1 MQAKSTFT
9 VISGQELPFSE
20 YYGCPKLLQG
30 NFTVDYKGDIQARS
44 VLKELKVQ
52 FSNNTACIQGLE
64 HVIGQ
69 VDGKNGSFVLEHNG
83 KYENGVLSSKR
94 TIVKGSGTGD
104 LEGIQ
109 GVIQVEMANTQMQN
123 LMLEYFFE

>member
-9 VISGQELPFSE
+9 VTTGQEVPFSE
-20 YYGCPKLLQG
+20 YYGCPKLTQG
-30 NFTVDYKGDIQARS
+30 NYTVAYKGDIEAQS
-44 VLKELKVQ
+44 VLKELKVH
-52 FSNNTACIQGLE
+52 FSNNSTCIQGLE

-69 VDGKNGSFVLEHNG
+69 VAGKNGSFVLEHSS
-83 KYENGVLSSKR
+83 KIENGILSSKR

-104 LEGIQ
+104 LEGIR
-109 GVIQVEMANTQMQN
+109 GVIQLESKTQHMQQ

>member
-9 VISGQELPFSE
+9 VTAGQEMPFSD
-20 YYGCPKLLQG
+20 YHGCPKLTQG
-30 NFTVDYKGDIQARS
+30 NFTVDYKGDIEARS
-44 VLKELKVQ
+44 VLKELKVH
-52 FSNNTACIQGLE
+52 FTNNTACIQGLE

-69 VDGKNGSFVLEHNG
+69 VGGKNGSFVLEHSG
-83 KYENGVLSSKR
+83 KVVNGVLSSKR

-104 LEGIQ
+104 LEGIR
-109 GVIQVEMANTQMQN
+109 GVIQLESKAHHMQQ

>member
-1 MQAKSTFT
+1 MQAKSTIT
-9 VISGQELPFSE
+9 VTTGQEMPFSE
-20 YYGCPKLLQG
+20 YYGCPRLTQG
-30 NFTVDYKGDIQARS
+30 NFTVDYKGDIEARS
-44 VLKELKVQ
+44 VLKELKVH

-69 VDGKNGSFVLEHNG
+69 VDGKNGSFVLEHSG
-83 KYENGVLSSKR
+83 KFENGVLSSKR

-104 LEGIQ
+104 LEGIR
-109 GVIQVEMANTQMQN
+109 GVIHFESKSHHMQQ